1 MKKTLTALGAGAIVV
16 LATGSSCGI
25 GGDPCRT
32 VPPPPA
38 ELVRVVAQHPNIE
51 IDYVVTDRIECDLV
65 GGRWVRER

>member
-1 MKKTLTALGAGAIVV
+1 MRKTAIALAAGAIAV
-16 LATGSSCGI
+16 LATGCNI
-25 GGDPCRT
+25 GKDPCRA

-51 IDYVVTDRIECDLV
+51 IDYVVTDKIECDLV